1 MVCQPDLSSDLS
13 SIDLRRRAAEIKCA
27 LKSAG
32 LTLSQVS
39 ALTISRYGESSPYFL
54 PPTFLH
60 KLIAGVTP
68 HVCQIAALSAITR
81 CRLTDWMRA
90 FGFDLPQIPRL
101 QVRLHRERTVLI
113 TPVER
118 ERSETIT
125 RSYETGAIAD
135 TNHCCGF
142 LPAIPLNPVDDL
154 YLYAKIRTSDS
165 PAFPELLPG
174 SIVRVDTR

>member
-1 MVCQPDLSSDLS
+1 MLCQPDLSSDLS

-39 ALTISRYGESSPYFL
+39 ALTIRRYGKSSPYFL

-60 KLIAGVTP
+60 KLVAGVTP
-68 HVCQIAALSAITR
+68 HICQIAAISAITR

-118 ERSETIT
+118 ERNAQIAGP
-125 RSYETGAIAD
+125 YETATIAD
-135 TNHCCGF
+135 ANHFSGF
-142 LPAIPLNPVDDL
+142 RSSIPLIPVDEL
-154 YLYAKIRTSDS
+154 YLYAKIGTSDS
-165 PAFPELLPG
+165 PAFPEL
-174 SIVRVDTR
+174 